1 MKFARLIMLMVSI
14 ALLVPAT
21 HSLAQAQEFELKHDH
36 AEQQQQ
42 GVEYVCP
49 MHSHIISDEPGT
61 CPICGM
67 DLEPQQRAEQV
78 NVVVSDQMQQNLG
91 IQTTAVTYDT
101 LWRYYP
107 TIGTVQWNAN
117 AQHHLHSRAAGWV
130 EKLHVRSEGQSVQQG
145 DKIYEIYSRELVV
158 AQQDFLQALS
168 NSANA
173 RLLRDSRLRLELL
186 GFAPSLVKQLEQ
198 TKEIFYRVPVYA
210 AHAGV
215 VTQLNIAEGMYV
227 EPGLAMMTL
236 VGTDSFWLIADVPER
251 YSDWLKVGAPVD
263 ITLPQANL
271 NAYET
276 SIDYIYPELDAKTRT
291 QRVRIKLPNSEV
303 GNGLLVGMQAEV
315 ELYGGPK
322 REAFVVPLSSLIVIG
337 SDNRVMVRNSEG
349 GFEQRAVHVG
359 LVVGDQAEIL
369 HGLQAGEQVVVSGQF
384 LLDSEATLQG
394 NRLNRQQQGKP
405 EVQDAHANH

>member
-1 MKFARLIMLMVSI
+1 MKFARFIMLIVSI

-21 HSLAQAQEFELKHDH
+21 HSPAHAQEFELKHDH
-36 AEQQQQ
+36 AEQQQA
-42 GVEYVCP
+42 VEYVCP
-49 MHSHIISDEPGT
+49 MHSHIVSDEPGT

-78 NVVVSDQMQQNLG
+78 SVVVSDQMQQNLG

-107 TIGTVQWNAN
+107 TIGTVQWNTN
-117 AQHHLHSRAAGWV
+117 EQHHLHSRAAGWV
-130 EKLHVRSEGQSVQQG
+130 EKLYVRSEGESVQQG

-158 AQQDFLQALS
+158 AQQDFLQALNGS
-168 NSANA
+168 TNP
-173 RLLRDSRLRLELL
+173 RLLRDARLRLELL

-198 TKEIFYRVPVYA
+198 TQEIFYRVPVFA
-210 AHAGV
+210 AHSGV

-236 VGTDSFWLIADVPER
+236 IGTDSFWLIADVPER
-251 YSDWLKVGAPVD
+251 YSDWLRVGSPAD

-276 SIDYIYPELDAKTRT
+276 EIEYIYPELDAKTRT
-291 QRVRIKLPNSEV
+291 QRVRIKLPNSELS
-303 GNGLLVGMQAEV
+303 NGLLVGMQAAV

-322 REAFVVPLSSLIVIG
+322 REALVVPLSSLIITG
-337 SDNRVMVRNSEG
+337 SDNRIIVRNSEG

-359 LVVGDQAEIL
+359 LVVGDKAEIL
-369 HGLQAGEQVVVSGQF
+369 HGVEAGEQVVVAGQF
-384 LLDSEATLQG
+384 LLDSEATLQS

-405 EVQDAHANH
+405 EVQDAHAHH